1 MWNQFVLLVVVA
13 AIALAAP
20 VRADDTDTTFLADL
34 DKAGIKY
41 TDSDQVVVAGKT
53 VCALKD
59 NGSSNDDVVSNLQDQ
74 NPGFTPAKAARF
86 ATIAANDYCPSGGEP
101 AGGEPAGG
109 VSGGE
114 PGAQSGTGPPSGTTT
129 H

>member
-1 MWNQFVLLVVVA
+1 MWNRLVLLVVVA

-20 VRADDTDTTFLADL
+20 VRADDTDTAFLGDL
-34 DKAGIKY
+34 DKAGIKFS
-41 TDSDQVVVAGKT
+41 DSDQAVTAGKT

-59 NGSSNDDVVSNLQDQ
+59 NGSSNDDVVSSLQDQ
-74 NPGFTPAKAARF
+74 NPGFTPAKAATF
-86 ATIAANDYCPSGGEP
+86 ATIATNDYCP

-109 VSGGE
+109 QGGAE
-114 PGAQSGTGPPSGTTT
+114 PGAPNGTGPPSGTTT